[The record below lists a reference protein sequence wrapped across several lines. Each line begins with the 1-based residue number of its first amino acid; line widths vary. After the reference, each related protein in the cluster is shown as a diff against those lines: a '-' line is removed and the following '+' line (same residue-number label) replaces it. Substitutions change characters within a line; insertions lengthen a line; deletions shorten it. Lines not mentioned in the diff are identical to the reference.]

1 MNTKGQGTGERGIIF
16 GKLDNKNAIKIKPKK
31 P

>member
-16 GKLDNKNAIKIKPKK
+16 GKLDNKNAIKPKK